1 MKTKSKNKKLRIA
14 LGICI
19 PLIIIIA
26 AALAVV
32 MKYGPT
38 FGFYLVPPS
47 AERYGKDALATIGKN
62 GIYSES
68 YEWKSTYEECLK
80 MIENAESYE
89 DTYPAIKKALSVC
102 GGKHSMLM
110 TKSESQDTTESYDE
124 VLPTVSLD
132 GDIAI
137 IKLPDF
143 LVTAEDFLVTAEA
156 GQKYAKVA
164 EDFIHENRDKIK
176 GVVLDLRGNIGGD
189 MGPMAT
195 AVSSLLPDGELVYYH
210 YRSYDIPV
218 TLKNGVVSN
227 AGTGGRSL
235 YPEEKLNVPVAILTD
250 DMTASS
256 GEALTLCFRGLENTR
271 TFGAPT
277 AGYTSVNMLY
287 NMYDG
292 AQMYLTVAFDKARTG
307 EIFKE
312 TPIEPDVATDSPLEA
327 ALEWLRS

>member
-62 GIYSES
+62 GIYSRS
-68 YEWKSTYEECLK
+68 DEWKSTYEECLK
-80 MIENAESYE
+80 MIENA
-89 DTYPAIKKALSVC
+89 
-102 GGKHSMLM
+102 
-110 TKSESQDTTESYDE
+110 ESYDE

-143 LVTAEDFLVTAEA
+143 LVTAEDFLGTAEA

-176 GVVLDLRGNIGGD
+176 GVVLDLRGNTGGD

-210 YRSYDIPV
+210 YRSYDVPV

-256 GEALTLCFRGLENTR
+256 GEALMLCFRGLENTR

-312 TPIEPDVATDSPLEA
+312 MPIEPDVATDSPLEA
-327 ALEWLRS
+327 ALEWLRG

>member
-47 AERYGKDALATIGKN
+47 AETYGKNALSTIDKN
-62 GIYSES
+62 GIFAGND
-68 YEWKSTYEECLK
+68 EWKSTYNECLK
-80 MIENAESYE
+80 MIENAKSY
-89 DTYPAIKKALSVC
+89 DNTYDAIRKALSVG

-143 LVTAEDFLVTAEA
+143 LGTAEA
-156 GQKYAKVA
+156 GQKYAKIA
-164 EDFIHENRDKIK
+164 EDFLHENRDKIK
-176 GVVLDLRGNIGGD
+176 GVVLDLRGNTGGD

-210 YRSYDIPV
+210 YRSYDVPV

-227 AGTGGRSL
+227 AGTGGKSL
-235 YPEEKLNVPVAILTD
+235 YPDEKLNVPVAILTD

-256 GEALTLCFRGLENTR
+256 GEALTLCFRGLERTR

>member
-1 MKTKSKNKKLRIA
+1 MKSNKRKSRKLRIA

-19 PLIIIIA
+19 PLALIIA
-26 AALAVV
+26 ATLTVFA
-32 MKYGPT
+32 KYGPD
-38 FGFYLVPPS
+38 FGLYLVPPS

-62 GIYSES
+62 GIYSGS
-68 YEWKSTYEECLK
+68 DEWKSTYEECLK

-110 TKSESQDTTESYDE
+110 TKSESQSTSDSYDE
-124 VLPTVSLD
+124 VLPTVSLN
-132 GDIAI
+132 GDIAV

-143 LVTAEDFLVTAEA
+143 LGTAEA
-156 GQKYAKVA
+156 GRKYAKVA

-176 GVVLDLRGNIGGD
+176 GVVLDLRGNTGGD

-195 AVSSLLPDGELVYYH
+195 AVSSLLPDGELMYYH
-210 YRSYDIPV
+210 YRSYDVPV
-218 TLKNGVVSN
+218 TLKDGVISN
-227 AGTGGRSL
+227 AGTGGKSL
-235 YPEEKLNVPVAILTD
+235 YPDEKLKVPVAILTD

-256 GEALTLCFRGLENTR
+256 GEALTLCFRELENTR

-287 NMYDG
+287 SLYDG
-292 AQMYLTVAFDKARTG
+292 AQLYLTVAFDKARTG

-312 TPIEPDVATDSPLEA
+312 TSIEPDVATDSPLEA

>member
-1 MKTKSKNKKLRIA
+1 MKSNKRKSRKLRIA

-19 PLIIIIA
+19 PLALIIA
-26 AALAVV
+26 AALTVFA
-32 MKYGPT
+32 KYGPD
-38 FGFYLVPPS
+38 FGLYLVPPS

-62 GIYSES
+62 GIYSGS
-68 YEWKSTYEECLK
+68 DEWKSTYEECLK

-89 DTYPAIKKALSVC
+89 DTYPAIKKALSVG

-110 TKSESQDTTESYDE
+110 TKSESQSTSDSYDE
-124 VLPTVSLD
+124 VLPTVSLN
-132 GDIAI
+132 GDIAV

-143 LVTAEDFLVTAEA
+143 LGTAEA
-156 GQKYAKVA
+156 GRKYAKVA
-164 EDFIHENRDKIK
+164 EDFIHENRDKVN
-176 GVVLDLRGNIGGD
+176 GVVLDLRGNTGGD

-218 TLKNGVVSN
+218 TLKDGVISN
-227 AGTGGRSL
+227 AGTGGKSL
-235 YPEEKLNVPVAILTD
+235 YPDEKLKVPVALLTD

-312 TPIEPDVATDSPLEA
+312 TSIEPDVATDSPLEA

>member
-1 MKTKSKNKKLRIA
+1 MKSNKRKSRKLRIA

-19 PLIIIIA
+19 PLALIIA
-26 AALAVV
+26 AALTVV
-32 MKYGPT
+32 AKYGPD
-38 FGFYLVPPS
+38 FGLYLVPPS

-62 GIYSES
+62 GIYSGS
-68 YEWKSTYEECLK
+68 DEWKSTYEECLK

-110 TKSESQDTTESYDE
+110 TKSESQSTSDSYDE
-124 VLPTVSLD
+124 VLPTVSLN
-132 GDIAI
+132 GDIAV

-143 LVTAEDFLVTAEA
+143 LGTAEA
-156 GQKYAKVA
+156 GRKYAKVA
-164 EDFIHENRDKIK
+164 EDFIHENRDKIN
-176 GVVLDLRGNIGGD
+176 GVVLDLRGNTGGD

-195 AVSSLLPDGELVYYH
+195 AVSSLLPDGELMYYH
-210 YRSYDIPV
+210 YRSYDVLV
-218 TLKNGVVSN
+218 TLKDGVISN
-227 AGTGGRSL
+227 AGTGGKSL
-235 YPEEKLNVPVAILTD
+235 YPDEKLKVPVAILTD
-250 DMTASS
+250 GMTASS
-256 GEALTLCFRGLENTR
+256 GEALTLCFRGLENVK

-287 NMYDG
+287 SLYDG
-292 AQMYLTVAFDKARTG
+292 AQLYLTVAFDKARTG

-312 TPIEPDVATDSPLEA
+312 TSIEPDVATDSPLEA

>member
-1 MKTKSKNKKLRIA
+1 MKSNKRNNRKLRIA

-19 PLIIIIA
+19 PLALIIA
-26 AALAVV
+26 ATLTVV
-32 MKYGPT
+32 AKYGPD
-38 FGFYLVPPS
+38 FGLYLVPPS

-62 GIYSES
+62 GIYSGS
-68 YEWKSTYEECLK
+68 DEWKSTYEECLK

-102 GGKHSMLM
+102 GGKHSILM
-110 TKSESQDTTESYDE
+110 TKSESQSTSDSYDE
-124 VLPTVSLD
+124 VLPTVSLN
-132 GDIAI
+132 GDIAV

-143 LVTAEDFLVTAEA
+143 LGTAEA
-156 GQKYAKVA
+156 GRKYAKVA

-176 GVVLDLRGNIGGD
+176 GVVLDLRGNTGGD

-195 AVSSLLPDGELVYYH
+195 AVSSLLPDGELMYYH
-210 YRSYDIPV
+210 YRSYDVPV
-218 TLKNGVVSN
+218 TLKDGVISN
-227 AGTGGRSL
+227 AGTGGKSL
-235 YPEEKLNVPVAILTD
+235 YPDEKLKVPVAILTD
-250 DMTASS
+250 GMTASS
-256 GEALTLCFRGLENTR
+256 GEALTLCFRGLENVK

-287 NMYDG
+287 SLYDG

-312 TPIEPDVATDSPLEA
+312 TSIEPDVATDSPLEA

>member
-47 AERYGKDALATIGKN
+47 AETYGKNALSTIDKN
-62 GIYSES
+62 GIFAGND
-68 YEWKSTYEECLK
+68 EWKSTYNECLK
-80 MIENAESYE
+80 MIENAKSY
-89 DTYPAIKKALSVC
+89 DNTYDAIRKALSVG

-143 LVTAEDFLVTAEA
+143 LGTAEA

-176 GVVLDLRGNIGGD
+176 GVVLDLRGNTGGD

-227 AGTGGRSL
+227 AGTGGKSL
-235 YPEEKLNVPVAILTD
+235 YPDEKLNVPVAILTD

-307 EIFKE
+307 EIFQE
-312 TPIEPDVATDSPLEA
+312 TSIEPDVATDSPLEA
-327 ALEWLRS
+327 ALEWLRG

>member
-1 MKTKSKNKKLRIA
+1 MKSNKRKNRKLRIA

-19 PLIIIIA
+19 PLALIIA
-26 AALAVV
+26 ATLTVV
-32 MKYGPT
+32 AKYGPD
-38 FGFYLVPPS
+38 FGLYLVPPS

-62 GIYSES
+62 GIYSGID
-68 YEWKSTYEECLK
+68 EWKSTYEECLE

-110 TKSESQDTTESYDE
+110 TKSESQSTSDSYDE
-124 VLPTVSLD
+124 VLPTVSLN
-132 GDIAI
+132 GDIAV

-143 LVTAEDFLVTAEA
+143 LGTAEA
-156 GQKYAKVA
+156 GRKYAKVA

-176 GVVLDLRGNIGGD
+176 GVVLDLRGNTGGD

-195 AVSSLLPDGELVYYH
+195 AVSSLLPDGELMYYH
-210 YRSYDIPV
+210 YRSYDVPV
-218 TLKNGVVSN
+218 TLKDGVISN
-227 AGTGGRSL
+227 AGTGGKSL
-235 YPEEKLNVPVAILTD
+235 YPDEKLKVPVAILTD

-256 GEALTLCFRGLENTR
+256 GEALTLCFRGLENVK

-277 AGYTSVNMLY
+277 AGYTSVNILY
-287 NMYDG
+287 SLYDG

-312 TPIEPDVATDSPLEA
+312 TSIEPDVATDSPLKA

>member
-1 MKTKSKNKKLRIA
+1 MKSNKRNNRKLRIA

-19 PLIIIIA
+19 PLALIIA
-26 AALAVV
+26 ATLTVFA
-32 MKYGPT
+32 KYGPD
-38 FGFYLVPPS
+38 FGLYLVPPS

-62 GIYSES
+62 GIYSGS
-68 YEWKSTYEECLK
+68 DEWKSTYEECLK

-110 TKSESQDTTESYDE
+110 TKSESQSTSDSYDE
-124 VLPTVSLD
+124 VLPTVSLN
-132 GDIAI
+132 GDIAV

-143 LVTAEDFLVTAEA
+143 LGTAEA
-156 GQKYAKVA
+156 GRKYAKVA

-176 GVVLDLRGNIGGD
+176 GVVLDLCGNTGGD

-195 AVSSLLPDGELVYYH
+195 AVSSLLPDGELMYYH
-210 YRSYDIPV
+210 YRSYDVPV

-227 AGTGGRSL
+227 AGTGGKSL
-235 YPEEKLNVPVAILTD
+235 YPDEKLKVPVAILTD
-250 DMTASS
+250 GMTASS
-256 GEALTLCFRGLENTR
+256 GEALTLCFRGLENVK

-287 NMYDG
+287 SLYDG

-312 TPIEPDVATDSPLEA
+312 TSIEPDVATDSPLEA

>member
-1 MKTKSKNKKLRIA
+1 MKSNKRNNRKLRIA

-19 PLIIIIA
+19 PLALIIA
-26 AALAVV
+26 ATLTVV
-32 MKYGPT
+32 AKYGPD
-38 FGFYLVPPS
+38 FGLYLVPPS

-62 GIYSES
+62 GIYSGS
-68 YEWKSTYEECLK
+68 DEWKSTYEECLK

-110 TKSESQDTTESYDE
+110 TKSESQSTSDSYDE
-124 VLPTVSLD
+124 VLPTVSLN
-132 GDIAI
+132 GDIAV
-137 IKLPDF
+137 IKLPNF
-143 LVTAEDFLVTAEA
+143 LGTAEA
-156 GQKYAKVA
+156 GRKYAKVA
-164 EDFIHENRDKIK
+164 EDFIHENRDKIN
-176 GVVLDLRGNIGGD
+176 GVVLDLRGNTGGD

-195 AVSSLLPDGELVYYH
+195 AVSSLLPDGELMYYH
-210 YRSYDIPV
+210 YRSYDVPV
-218 TLKNGVVSN
+218 TLKDGVISN
-227 AGTGGRSL
+227 AGTGGKSL
-235 YPEEKLNVPVAILTD
+235 YPDEKLKVPVAILTD

-256 GEALTLCFRGLENTR
+256 GEALTLCFRGLENVK

-287 NMYDG
+287 SLYDG

-312 TPIEPDVATDSPLEA
+312 TSIEPDVATDSPLEA

>member
-47 AERYGKDALATIGKN
+47 AETYGKNALSTIDKN
-62 GIYSES
+62 GIFAGND
-68 YEWKSTYEECLK
+68 EWKSTYNECLK
-80 MIENAESYE
+80 MIENAKSYD
-89 DTYPAIKKALSVC
+89 DTYDAIRKALSVG

-143 LVTAEDFLVTAEA
+143 LGTAEA

-176 GVVLDLRGNIGGD
+176 GVVLDLRGNTGGD

-227 AGTGGRSL
+227 AGTGGKSL

-271 TFGAPT
+271 TFGTPT

-312 TPIEPDVATDSPLEA
+312 TSIEPDVATDSPLEA
-327 ALEWLRS
+327 ALEWLRG

>member
-1 MKTKSKNKKLRIA
+1 MKSNKRKSRKLRIA
-14 LGICI
+14 LGIYI
-19 PLIIIIA
+19 PLALIIA
-26 AALAVV
+26 ATLTVFA
-32 MKYGPT
+32 KYGPD
-38 FGFYLVPPS
+38 FGLYLVPPS

-62 GIYSES
+62 GIYSGS
-68 YEWKSTYEECLK
+68 DEWKSTYEECLK

-110 TKSESQDTTESYDE
+110 TKSESQSTSDSYDE

-143 LVTAEDFLVTAEA
+143 LGTAEA
-156 GQKYAKVA
+156 GRKYAKVA
-164 EDFIHENRDKIK
+164 EDFIHENRDKIN
-176 GVVLDLRGNIGGD
+176 GVVLDLRGNTGGD

-195 AVSSLLPDGELVYYH
+195 AVSSLLPDGELMYYH
-210 YRSYDIPV
+210 YRSYDVPV
-218 TLKNGVVSN
+218 TLKDGVISN
-227 AGTGGRSL
+227 AGTGGKSL
-235 YPEEKLNVPVAILTD
+235 YPDEKLKVPVAILTD
-250 DMTASS
+250 GMTASS
-256 GEALTLCFRGLENTR
+256 GEALTLCFRGLENVK

-287 NMYDG
+287 SLYDG
-292 AQMYLTVAFDKARTG
+292 AQLYLTVAFDKARTG

-312 TPIEPDVATDSPLEA
+312 TSIEPDVATDSPLEA

>member
-47 AERYGKDALATIGKN
+47 AETYGKNALSTIDKN
-62 GIYSES
+62 GIFAGND
-68 YEWKSTYEECLK
+68 EWKSTYNECLK
-80 MIENAESYE
+80 MIENAKSYD
-89 DTYPAIKKALSVC
+89 DTYDAIRKALSVG

-124 VLPTVSLD
+124 VLPTVSID
-132 GDIAI
+132 GNIAI

-143 LVTAEDFLVTAEA
+143 LGTAEA

-176 GVVLDLRGNIGGD
+176 GVVLDLRGNTGGD

-227 AGTGGRSL
+227 AGTGGKSL

-256 GEALTLCFRGLENTR
+256 GEALTLCFRGLERTR

>member
-47 AERYGKDALATIGKN
+47 AETYGKNALSTIDKN
-62 GIYSES
+62 GIFAGND
-68 YEWKSTYEECLK
+68 EWKSTYNECLK
-80 MIENAESYE
+80 MIENAKSYD
-89 DTYPAIKKALSVC
+89 DTYDAIRKALSVG

-143 LVTAEDFLVTAEA
+143 LGTAEA

-176 GVVLDLRGNIGGD
+176 GVVLDLRGNTGGD

-210 YRSYDIPV
+210 YRSYDVPV

-227 AGTGGRSL
+227 AGTGGKSL

-277 AGYTSVNMLY
+277 AGYTSINMLY

-312 TPIEPDVATDSPLEA
+312 TSIEPDVATDSPLEA
-327 ALEWLRS
+327 ALEWPRG

>member
-1 MKTKSKNKKLRIA
+1 MKIKIKNKKLRIA

-47 AERYGKDALATIGKN
+47 AETYGKNALSTIDKN
-62 GIYSES
+62 GIFAGND
-68 YEWKSTYEECLK
+68 EWKSTYNECLK
-80 MIENAESYE
+80 MIENAKSYD
-89 DTYPAIKKALSVC
+89 DTYDAIKKALSVG

-143 LVTAEDFLVTAEA
+143 LGTAEA

-176 GVVLDLRGNIGGD
+176 GVVLDLRGNTGGD

-227 AGTGGRSL
+227 AGTGGKSL
-235 YPEEKLNVPVAILTD
+235 YPDEKLNVPVAILTD

-327 ALEWLRS
+327 ALEWLRG

>member
-1 MKTKSKNKKLRIA
+1 MKSNKRKSRKLRIA

-19 PLIIIIA
+19 PLALIIA
-26 AALAVV
+26 ATLTVFA
-32 MKYGPT
+32 KYGPD
-38 FGFYLVPPS
+38 FGLYLVPPS

-62 GIYSES
+62 GIYSGS
-68 YEWKSTYEECLK
+68 DEWKSTYEECLK

-110 TKSESQDTTESYDE
+110 TKSESQSTSDSYDE
-124 VLPTVSLD
+124 VLPTVSLN
-132 GDIAI
+132 GDIAV

-143 LVTAEDFLVTAEA
+143 LGTTEA
-156 GQKYAKVA
+156 GRKYAKVA

-176 GVVLDLRGNIGGD
+176 GVVLDLRGNTGGD

-195 AVSSLLPDGELVYYH
+195 AVSSLLPDGELMYYH
-210 YRSYDIPV
+210 YRSYDVPV
-218 TLKNGVVSN
+218 TLKDGVISN
-227 AGTGGRSL
+227 AGTGGKSL
-235 YPEEKLNVPVAILTD
+235 YPDEKLKVPVAILTD
-250 DMTASS
+250 GMTASS
-256 GEALTLCFRGLENTR
+256 GEALTLCFRGLENVK

-287 NMYDG
+287 SLYDG

-307 EIFKE
+307 EVFEE
-312 TPIEPDVATDSPLEA
+312 TRIVPDVVTDSPLKA
-327 ALEWLRS
+327 ALEWLGG

>member
-47 AERYGKDALATIGKN
+47 AETYGKNALSTIDKN
-62 GIYSES
+62 GIFAGND
-68 YEWKSTYEECLK
+68 EWKSTYNECLK
-80 MIENAESYE
+80 MIENAKSYD
-89 DTYPAIKKALSVC
+89 DTYDAIRKALSVG

-143 LVTAEDFLVTAEA
+143 LGTAEA

-176 GVVLDLRGNIGGD
+176 GVVLDLRSNTGGD

-227 AGTGGRSL
+227 AGTGGKSL

-256 GEALTLCFRGLENTR
+256 GEALALCFRGLENTR

>member
-47 AERYGKDALATIGKN
+47 AETYGKNALSTIDKN
-62 GIYSES
+62 GIFAEND
-68 YEWKSTYEECLK
+68 EWKSTYNECLK
-80 MIENAESYE
+80 MIENAKSYD
-89 DTYPAIKKALSVC
+89 DTYDAIRKALSVG

-143 LVTAEDFLVTAEA
+143 LGTAEA

-176 GVVLDLRGNIGGD
+176 GVVLDLRGNTGGD

-227 AGTGGRSL
+227 AGTGGKSL

-312 TPIEPDVATDSPLEA
+312 TSIEPDVATDSPLEA
-327 ALEWLRS
+327 ALEWLRG

>member
-1 MKTKSKNKKLRIA
+1 MKSNKRKSRKLRIA

-19 PLIIIIA
+19 PLALIIA
-26 AALAVV
+26 AALTVV
-32 MKYGPT
+32 AKYGPD
-38 FGFYLVPPS
+38 FGLYLVPPS
-47 AERYGKDALATIGKN
+47 TERYGKDALATIGKN
-62 GIYSES
+62 GIYSGS
-68 YEWKSTYEECLK
+68 DEWKSTYEECLK

-110 TKSESQDTTESYDE
+110 TKSESQSTSDSYDE
-124 VLPTVSLD
+124 VLPTVSLN
-132 GDIAI
+132 GDIAV

-143 LVTAEDFLVTAEA
+143 LGTAEA

-176 GVVLDLRGNIGGD
+176 GVVLDLRGNTGGD

-195 AVSSLLPDGELVYYH
+195 AVSSLLPDGELMYYH
-210 YRSYDIPV
+210 YRSYDVPV
-218 TLKNGVVSN
+218 TLKDGVISN
-227 AGTGGRSL
+227 AGTGGKSL
-235 YPEEKLNVPVAILTD
+235 YPDEKLKVPVAILTD
-250 DMTASS
+250 GMTASS
-256 GEALTLCFRGLENTR
+256 GEALTLCFRGLEKVK

-287 NMYDG
+287 SLYDG
-292 AQMYLTVAFDKARTG
+292 AQLYLTVAFDKARTG

-312 TPIEPDVATDSPLEA
+312 TSIEPDVATDSPLEA

>member
-47 AERYGKDALATIGKN
+47 AETYGKNALSTIDKN
-62 GIYSES
+62 GIFAGND
-68 YEWKSTYEECLK
+68 EWKSTYNECLK
-80 MIENAESYE
+80 MIENAKSYD
-89 DTYPAIKKALSVC
+89 DTYDAIRKALSVG

-143 LVTAEDFLVTAEA
+143 LGTAEA

-176 GVVLDLRGNIGGD
+176 GVVLDLRSNTGGD

-227 AGTGGRSL
+227 AGTGGKSL
-235 YPEEKLNVPVAILTD
+235 YPDEKLNVPVAILTD

-327 ALEWLRS
+327 ALEWLRG

>member
-1 MKTKSKNKKLRIA
+1 MKSNKRKSRKLRIA

-19 PLIIIIA
+19 PLALIIA
-26 AALAVV
+26 AALTVV
-32 MKYGPT
+32 AKYGPD
-38 FGFYLVPPS
+38 FGLYLVPLS

-62 GIYSES
+62 GIYSGS
-68 YEWKSTYEECLK
+68 DEWKSTYEECLK

-102 GGKHSMLM
+102 GGKHSILM
-110 TKSESQDTTESYDE
+110 TKSESQSTSDSYDE
-124 VLPTVSLD
+124 VLPTVSLN
-132 GDIAI
+132 GDIAV

-143 LVTAEDFLVTAEA
+143 LGTAEA
-156 GQKYAKVA
+156 GRKYAKVA
-164 EDFIHENRDKIK
+164 EDFIHENRDKIN
-176 GVVLDLRGNIGGD
+176 GVVLDLRGNTGGD

-195 AVSSLLPDGELVYYH
+195 AVSSLLPDGELMYYH
-210 YRSYDIPV
+210 YRSYDVPV
-218 TLKNGVVSN
+218 TLKDGVISN
-227 AGTGGRSL
+227 AGTGGKSL
-235 YPEEKLNVPVAILTD
+235 YPDEKLKVPVAILTD

-256 GEALTLCFRGLENTR
+256 GEALTLCFRGLENVK

-287 NMYDG
+287 SLYDG

-312 TPIEPDVATDSPLEA
+312 TSIEPDVATDSPLEA

>member
-1 MKTKSKNKKLRIA
+1 MKSNKRKSRKLRIA

-19 PLIIIIA
+19 PLALIIA

-32 MKYGPT
+32 AKYGPD
-38 FGFYLVPPS
+38 FGLYLVPPS

-62 GIYSES
+62 GIYSGS
-68 YEWKSTYEECLK
+68 DEWKSTYEECLK
-80 MIENAESYE
+80 MIENAKSYE

-110 TKSESQDTTESYDE
+110 TKSESQSTSDSYDE
-124 VLPTVSLD
+124 VLPTVSLN
-132 GDIAI
+132 GDIAV

-143 LVTAEDFLVTAEA
+143 LGTAEA
-156 GQKYAKVA
+156 GRKYAKVA
-164 EDFIHENRDKIK
+164 EDFIHENRDKIN
-176 GVVLDLRGNIGGD
+176 GVVLDLRGNTGGD

-195 AVSSLLPDGELVYYH
+195 AVSSLLPDGELMYYH
-210 YRSYDIPV
+210 YRSYDVPV
-218 TLKNGVVSN
+218 TLKDGVISN
-227 AGTGGRSL
+227 AGTGGKSL
-235 YPEEKLNVPVAILTD
+235 YPDEKLKVPVAILTD
-250 DMTASS
+250 GMTASS
-256 GEALTLCFRGLENTR
+256 GEALTLCFRGLENVK

-287 NMYDG
+287 SLYDG

-312 TPIEPDVATDSPLEA
+312 TSIEPDVATDSPLEA
-327 ALEWLRS
+327 VLEWLRS

>member
-47 AERYGKDALATIGKN
+47 AETYGKNALSTIDKN
-62 GIYSES
+62 GIFAGND
-68 YEWKSTYEECLK
+68 EWKGTYNECLK
-80 MIENAESYE
+80 MIENAKSYD
-89 DTYPAIKKALSVC
+89 DTYDAIRKALSVG

-110 TKSESQDTTESYDE
+110 TKSESQNTTESYDE

-143 LVTAEDFLVTAEA
+143 LGTAEA
-156 GQKYAKVA
+156 GQKYAKIA

-176 GVVLDLRGNIGGD
+176 GVVLDLRGNTGGD

-210 YRSYDIPV
+210 YRSYDVPV

-227 AGTGGRSL
+227 AGTGGKSL

-250 DMTASS
+250 GMTASS

-327 ALEWLRS
+327 ALEWLRG

>member
-1 MKTKSKNKKLRIA
+1 MKSNKRNNRKLRIA

-19 PLIIIIA
+19 PLALIIA
-26 AALAVV
+26 ATLTVV
-32 MKYGPT
+32 AKYGPD
-38 FGFYLVPPS
+38 FGLYLVPPS

-62 GIYSES
+62 GIYSGS
-68 YEWKSTYEECLK
+68 DEWKSTYEECLK

-102 GGKHSMLM
+102 GGKHSILM
-110 TKSESQDTTESYDE
+110 TKSESQSTSDSYDE
-124 VLPTVSLD
+124 VLPTVSLN
-132 GDIAI
+132 GDIAV

-143 LVTAEDFLVTAEA
+143 LGTAEA
-156 GQKYAKVA
+156 GRKYAKVA
-164 EDFIHENRDKIK
+164 EDFIHENRDKIN
-176 GVVLDLRGNIGGD
+176 GVVLDLRGNTGGD

-195 AVSSLLPDGELVYYH
+195 AVSSLLPDGELMYYH
-210 YRSYDIPV
+210 YRSYDVPV
-218 TLKNGVVSN
+218 TLKDGVISN
-227 AGTGGRSL
+227 AGTGGKSL
-235 YPEEKLNVPVAILTD
+235 YPDEKLKVPVAILTD

-256 GEALTLCFRGLENTR
+256 GEALTLCFRGLENVK

-287 NMYDG
+287 SLYDG

-312 TPIEPDVATDSPLEA
+312 TSIEPDVATDSPLEA

>member
-1 MKTKSKNKKLRIA
+1 MKSNKRKSRKLRIA

-19 PLIIIIA
+19 PLALIIA
-26 AALAVV
+26 AALTVFA
-32 MKYGPT
+32 KYGPD
-38 FGFYLVPPS
+38 FGLYLVPPS

-62 GIYSES
+62 GIYSGS
-68 YEWKSTYEECLK
+68 DEWKSTYEECLK

-110 TKSESQDTTESYDE
+110 TKSESQSTSDSYDE
-124 VLPTVSLD
+124 VLPTVSLN
-132 GDIAI
+132 GDIAV

-143 LVTAEDFLVTAEA
+143 LGTAEA
-156 GQKYAKVA
+156 GRKYAKVA
-164 EDFIHENRDKIK
+164 EDFIHENCDKIK
-176 GVVLDLRGNIGGD
+176 GVVLDLRGNTGGD

-195 AVSSLLPDGELVYYH
+195 AVSSLLPDGELMYYH
-210 YRSYDIPV
+210 YRSYDVPV
-218 TLKNGVVSN
+218 TLKDGVISN
-227 AGTGGRSL
+227 AGTGGKSL
-235 YPEEKLNVPVAILTD
+235 YPDEKLKVPVAILTD
-250 DMTASS
+250 GMTASS

-287 NMYDG
+287 NLYDG
-292 AQMYLTVAFDKARTG
+292 AQLYLTVAFDKTRTG

-312 TPIEPDVATDSPLEA
+312 TSIEPDVATDSPLKA

>member
-47 AERYGKDALATIGKN
+47 AETYGKNALSTIDKN
-62 GIYSES
+62 GIFAGND
-68 YEWKSTYEECLK
+68 EWKSTYNECLK
-80 MIENAESYE
+80 MIENAKSY
-89 DTYPAIKKALSVC
+89 DNTYDAIRKALSVG

-143 LVTAEDFLVTAEA
+143 LGTAEA

-176 GVVLDLRGNIGGD
+176 GVVLDLRSNTGGD

-227 AGTGGRSL
+227 AGTGGKSL
-235 YPEEKLNVPVAILTD
+235 YPDEKLNVPVAILTD

-256 GEALTLCFRGLENTR
+256 GEALALCFRGLENTR

>member
-1 MKTKSKNKKLRIA
+1 MKSNKRKSRKLRIA

-19 PLIIIIA
+19 PLALIIA
-26 AALAVV
+26 AALTVV
-32 MKYGPT
+32 AKYGPD
-38 FGFYLVPPS
+38 FGLYLVPPS

-62 GIYSES
+62 GIYSGS
-68 YEWKSTYEECLK
+68 DEWKSTYEECLK

-110 TKSESQDTTESYDE
+110 TKSESQSTSDSYDE
-124 VLPTVSLD
+124 VLPTVSLN
-132 GDIAI
+132 GDIAV

-143 LVTAEDFLVTAEA
+143 LGTAEA

-176 GVVLDLRGNIGGD
+176 GVVLDLRGNTGGD

-195 AVSSLLPDGELVYYH
+195 AVSSLLPDGELMYYH
-210 YRSYDIPV
+210 YRSYDVPV
-218 TLKNGVVSN
+218 TLKDGVISN
-227 AGTGGRSL
+227 AGTGGKSL
-235 YPEEKLNVPVAILTD
+235 YPDEKLKVPVAILTD
-250 DMTASS
+250 GMTASS
-256 GEALTLCFRGLENTR
+256 GEALTLCFRGLEKVK

-287 NMYDG
+287 SLYDG
-292 AQMYLTVAFDKARTG
+292 AQMYLTVAFDKAHTG

-312 TPIEPDVATDSPLEA
+312 TSIEPDVATDSPLEA

>member
-1 MKTKSKNKKLRIA
+1 MKSNKRKSRKLRIA

-19 PLIIIIA
+19 PLALIIA

-32 MKYGPT
+32 AKYGPD
-38 FGFYLVPPS
+38 FGLYLVPPS

-62 GIYSES
+62 GIYSGS
-68 YEWKSTYEECLK
+68 DEWKSTYEECLK
-80 MIENAESYE
+80 MIENAKSYE

-110 TKSESQDTTESYDE
+110 TKSESQSTSDSYDE
-124 VLPTVSLD
+124 VLPTVSLN
-132 GDIAI
+132 GDIAV

-143 LVTAEDFLVTAEA
+143 LGTAEA
-156 GQKYAKVA
+156 GRKYAKVA
-164 EDFIHENRDKIK
+164 EDFIHENRDKIN
-176 GVVLDLRGNIGGD
+176 GVVLDLRGNTGGD

-195 AVSSLLPDGELVYYH
+195 AVSSLLPDGELMYYH
-210 YRSYDIPV
+210 YRSYDVPV
-218 TLKNGVVSN
+218 TLKDGVISN
-227 AGTGGRSL
+227 AGTGGKSL
-235 YPEEKLNVPVAILTD
+235 YPDEKLKVPVAILTD

-256 GEALTLCFRGLENTR
+256 GEALTLCFRGLENVK

-287 NMYDG
+287 SLYDG
-292 AQMYLTVAFDKARTG
+292 AQMYLTVAFYKARTG

-312 TPIEPDVATDSPLEA
+312 TSIEPDVATDSPLEA

>member
-47 AERYGKDALATIGKN
+47 AETYGKNALSTIDKN
-62 GIYSES
+62 GIFAGND
-68 YEWKSTYEECLK
+68 EWKSTYNECLK
-80 MIENAESYE
+80 MIENAKSYD
-89 DTYPAIKKALSVC
+89 DTYDAIRKALSVG

-143 LVTAEDFLVTAEA
+143 LGTAEA

-176 GVVLDLRGNIGGD
+176 GVVLDLRGNTGGD

-210 YRSYDIPV
+210 YRSYDVPV

-227 AGTGGRSL
+227 AGTGGKSL
-235 YPEEKLNVPVAILTD
+235 YPDEKLNVPVAILTD

-256 GEALTLCFRGLENTR
+256 GEALTLCFRGLERTR

-312 TPIEPDVATDSPLEA
+312 TSIEPDVPTDSPLEA

>member
-1 MKTKSKNKKLRIA
+1 MKSNKRKSRKLRIA

-19 PLIIIIA
+19 PLALIIA
-26 AALAVV
+26 AAFTVV
-32 MKYGPT
+32 AKYGPD
-38 FGFYLVPPS
+38 FGLYLVPPS

-62 GIYSES
+62 GIYSGS
-68 YEWKSTYEECLK
+68 DEWKSTYEECLK

-110 TKSESQDTTESYDE
+110 TKSESQSTSDSYDE
-124 VLPTVSLD
+124 VLPTVSLN
-132 GDIAI
+132 GDIAV

-143 LVTAEDFLVTAEA
+143 LGTAEA

-176 GVVLDLRGNIGGD
+176 GVVLDLRGNTGGD

-195 AVSSLLPDGELVYYH
+195 AVSSLLPDGELMYYH
-210 YRSYDIPV
+210 YRSYDVPV
-218 TLKNGVVSN
+218 TLKDGVISN
-227 AGTGGRSL
+227 AGTGGKSL
-235 YPEEKLNVPVAILTD
+235 YPDEKLKVPVAILTD

-256 GEALTLCFRGLENTR
+256 GEALTLCFRGLENVK

-287 NMYDG
+287 SLYDG

-312 TPIEPDVATDSPLEA
+312 TSIEPDVATDSPLEA
-327 ALEWLRS
+327 ALEWLSS

>member
-1 MKTKSKNKKLRIA
+1 MKSNKRKSRKLRIA

-19 PLIIIIA
+19 PLALIIA
-26 AALAVV
+26 AALTVFA
-32 MKYGPT
+32 KYGPD
-38 FGFYLVPPS
+38 FGLYLVPPS

-62 GIYSES
+62 GIYSGS
-68 YEWKSTYEECLK
+68 DEWKSTYEECLK

-110 TKSESQDTTESYDE
+110 TKSESQSTSDSYDE
-124 VLPTVSLD
+124 VLPTVSLN
-132 GDIAI
+132 GDIAV

-143 LVTAEDFLVTAEA
+143 LGTAEA
-156 GQKYAKVA
+156 GRKYAKVA

-176 GVVLDLRGNIGGD
+176 GVVLDLRGNTGGD

-195 AVSSLLPDGELVYYH
+195 AVSSLLPDGELMYYH
-210 YRSYDIPV
+210 YHSYDVPV
-218 TLKNGVVSN
+218 TLKDGVISN
-227 AGTGGRSL
+227 AGTGGKSL
-235 YPEEKLNVPVAILTD
+235 YPDEKLKVPVAILTD
-250 DMTASS
+250 GMTASS
-256 GEALTLCFRGLENTR
+256 GEALTLCFRGLENVK

-287 NMYDG
+287 SLYDG
-292 AQMYLTVAFDKARTG
+292 AQLYLTVAFDKARTG
-307 EIFKE
+307 EVFEE
-312 TPIEPDVATDSPLEA
+312 TRIEPDVVTDSPLEA

>member
-47 AERYGKDALATIGKN
+47 AETYGKNALSTIDKN
-62 GIYSES
+62 GIFAGND
-68 YEWKSTYEECLK
+68 EWKSTYNECLK
-80 MIENAESYE
+80 MIENAKSYD
-89 DTYPAIKKALSVC
+89 DTYDAIRKALSVG

-143 LVTAEDFLVTAEA
+143 LGTAEA

-164 EDFIHENRDKIK
+164 EDFLHENRDKIK
-176 GVVLDLRGNIGGD
+176 GVVLDLRGNTGGD

-210 YRSYDIPV
+210 YRSYDVPV
-218 TLKNGVVSN
+218 TLKNGIVSN
-227 AGTGGRSL
+227 AGTGGKSL
-235 YPEEKLNVPVAILTD
+235 YPDEKLNVPVAILTD

>member
-47 AERYGKDALATIGKN
+47 AETYGKNALSTIDKN
-62 GIYSES
+62 GIFAGND
-68 YEWKSTYEECLK
+68 EWKSTYNECLK
-80 MIENAESYE
+80 MIENAKSYD
-89 DTYPAIKKALSVC
+89 DTYDAIRKALSVG

-143 LVTAEDFLVTAEA
+143 LGTAEA

-176 GVVLDLRGNIGGD
+176 GVVLDLRGNTGGD

-210 YRSYDIPV
+210 YRSYDVPV

-227 AGTGGRSL
+227 AGTAGKSL
-235 YPEEKLNVPVAILTD
+235 YPDEKLNVPVAILTD

-271 TFGAPT
+271 TFGTPT

-312 TPIEPDVATDSPLEA
+312 TSIEPDVATDSPLEA
-327 ALEWLRS
+327 ALEWLRG

>member
-47 AERYGKDALATIGKN
+47 AETYGKNALSTIDKN
-62 GIYSES
+62 GIFAGND
-68 YEWKSTYEECLK
+68 EWKSTYNECLK
-80 MIENAESYE
+80 MIENAKNYD
-89 DTYPAIKKALSVC
+89 DTYDAIRKALSVG

-143 LVTAEDFLVTAEA
+143 LGTAEA

-176 GVVLDLRGNIGGD
+176 GVVLDLRGNTGGD

-210 YRSYDIPV
+210 YRSYDVPV

-227 AGTGGRSL
+227 AGMGGKSL

-256 GEALTLCFRGLENTR
+256 GEALTLCFRGLERTR

-327 ALEWLRS
+327 ALEWLRC

>member
-1 MKTKSKNKKLRIA
+1 MKSNKRKSRKLRIA

-19 PLIIIIA
+19 PLALIIA
-26 AALAVV
+26 AALTVFA
-32 MKYGPT
+32 KYGPD
-38 FGFYLVPPS
+38 FGLYLVPPS
-47 AERYGKDALATIGKN
+47 AEHYGKDALATIGKN
-62 GIYSES
+62 GIYSGS
-68 YEWKSTYEECLK
+68 DEWKSTYEECLK

-89 DTYPAIKKALSVC
+89 DTYPAIKKALSVG

-124 VLPTVSLD
+124 VLPTVSLN
-132 GDIAI
+132 GDIAV

-143 LVTAEDFLVTAEA
+143 LGTAEA
-156 GQKYAKVA
+156 GRKYAKVA
-164 EDFIHENRDKIK
+164 EDFIHENRDKIN
-176 GVVLDLRGNIGGD
+176 GVVLDLRGNTGGD

-195 AVSSLLPDGELVYYH
+195 AVSSLLPDGELMYYH
-210 YRSYDIPV
+210 YRSYDVPV
-218 TLKNGVVSN
+218 TLKDGVISN
-227 AGTGGRSL
+227 AGTGGKSL
-235 YPEEKLNVPVAILTD
+235 YPDEKLKVPVAILTD
-250 DMTASS
+250 GMTASS
-256 GEALTLCFRGLENTR
+256 GEALTLCFRGLENVK

-287 NMYDG
+287 SLYDG

-312 TPIEPDVATDSPLEA
+312 TSIEPDVATDSPLEA

>member
-1 MKTKSKNKKLRIA
+1 MKSNKRKSRKLRIA

-19 PLIIIIA
+19 PLALIIA
-26 AALAVV
+26 ATLTVV
-32 MKYGPT
+32 AKYGPD
-38 FGFYLVPPS
+38 FGLYLVPPS

-62 GIYSES
+62 GIYSGS
-68 YEWKSTYEECLK
+68 DEWKSTYEECLK

-102 GGKHSMLM
+102 GGKHSILM
-110 TKSESQDTTESYDE
+110 TKSESQSTSDSYDE
-124 VLPTVSLD
+124 VLPTVSLN
-132 GDIAI
+132 GDIAV

-143 LVTAEDFLVTAEA
+143 LGTAEA
-156 GQKYAKVA
+156 GRKYAKVA
-164 EDFIHENRDKIK
+164 EDFIHENRDKIN
-176 GVVLDLRGNIGGD
+176 GVVLDLRGNTGGD

-195 AVSSLLPDGELVYYH
+195 AVSSLLPDGELMYYH
-210 YRSYDIPV
+210 YRSYDVPV
-218 TLKNGVVSN
+218 TLKDGVISN
-227 AGTGGRSL
+227 AGTGGKSL
-235 YPEEKLNVPVAILTD
+235 YPDEKLKVPVAILTD

-312 TPIEPDVATDSPLEA
+312 TSIEPDVATDSPLEA

>member
-47 AERYGKDALATIGKN
+47 AETYGKNALSTIDKN
-62 GIYSES
+62 GIFAGND
-68 YEWKSTYEECLK
+68 EWKSTYNECLK
-80 MIENAESYE
+80 MIENAKSYD
-89 DTYPAIKKALSVC
+89 DTYDAIRKALSVG

-143 LVTAEDFLVTAEA
+143 LGTAEA

-176 GVVLDLRGNIGGD
+176 GVVLDLRGNTGGD

-227 AGTGGRSL
+227 AGTGGKSL
-235 YPEEKLNVPVAILTD
+235 YPDEKLNVPVAILTD

-312 TPIEPDVATDSPLEA
+312 TSIEPDVATDSPLEA
-327 ALEWLRS
+327 AIEWLRS

>member
-1 MKTKSKNKKLRIA
+1 MKSNKRKNRKLRIA

-19 PLIIIIA
+19 PLALIIA
-26 AALAVV
+26 ATLTVV
-32 MKYGPT
+32 AKYGPD
-38 FGFYLVPPS
+38 FGLYLVPPS

-62 GIYSES
+62 GIYSGS
-68 YEWKSTYEECLK
+68 DEWKSTYEECLK

-102 GGKHSMLM
+102 GGKHSILM
-110 TKSESQDTTESYDE
+110 TKSESQSTSDSYDE
-124 VLPTVSLD
+124 VLPTVSLN
-132 GDIAI
+132 GDIAV

-143 LVTAEDFLVTAEA
+143 LGTAEA
-156 GQKYAKVA
+156 GRKYAKVA
-164 EDFIHENRDKIK
+164 EDFIHENRDKIN
-176 GVVLDLRGNIGGD
+176 GVVLDLRGNTGGD

-195 AVSSLLPDGELVYYH
+195 AVSSLLPDGELMYYH
-210 YRSYDIPV
+210 YRSYDVPV
-218 TLKNGVVSN
+218 TLKDGVISN
-227 AGTGGRSL
+227 AGTGGKSL
-235 YPEEKLNVPVAILTD
+235 YPDEKLKVPVAILTD

-256 GEALTLCFRGLENTR
+256 GEALTLCFRGLENVK

-287 NMYDG
+287 SLYDG

-312 TPIEPDVATDSPLEA
+312 TSIEPDVATDSPLEA